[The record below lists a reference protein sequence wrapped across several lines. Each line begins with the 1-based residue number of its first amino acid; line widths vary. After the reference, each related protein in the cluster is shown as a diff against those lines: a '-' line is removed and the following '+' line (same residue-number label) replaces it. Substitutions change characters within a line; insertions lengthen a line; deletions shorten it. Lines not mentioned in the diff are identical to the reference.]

1 MSRRTAQEFDKYG
14 YPIPAAPIRT
24 HRASRSV
31 STPTLDPG
39 KAHQLDHDRGSGR
52 QSDSHRSRREDPV
65 PDSRSRYTYQ
75 DRPPYG
81 YEQGDETAS
90 GSLGFD
96 TQKSHA
102 RPRAST
108 RSGVDIVRE
117 ADGAHR
123 PRLPSAIRESKKE
136 RLPGSRQTSVT
147 SAPPSFPPHTGTSTG
162 VRHGVETPDRRKG
175 EKVESARSARMDVGQ
190 TDRLPRAD
198 VKETELSPRV
208 RTRYPPVFEPL
219 PRSQLQHHPG
229 GSPRTSRYPP
239 SLDPRSGEAW
249 KGTTSSTLAPS
260 IHMGGTY
267 QTRLDRGANVRD
279 ERVRKD
285 VSRGDETGAY
295 ARSSRAPQIA
305 RGDTPLSPSSG
316 GEYRPLSS
324 SRRLGD
330 VQTHR
335 TGHLVLPNES
345 PSRQSNCKVDGDGQ
359 SIGYE
364 MDAPLQHK
372 REGNV
377 HGHVQVDRGR
387 ETLHRTDS
395 DTSNRVPMKRDESEP
410 GYGAKAERPPPIP
423 RKPGRR
429 LVDPAYAAP
438 QSPTPPLPTAEETP
452 HQPTVASC
460 RDPVAESAVPANA
473 PHEAPPV
480 RTASAPAVVQATG
493 SSGAA
498 VDRSKLDD
506 MEDEITCPM

>member
-1 MSRRTAQEFDKYG
+1 MD
-14 YPIPAAPIRT
+14 
-24 HRASRSV
+24 
-31 STPTLDPG
+31 
-39 KAHQLDHDRGSGR
+39 
-52 QSDSHRSRREDPV
+52 
-65 PDSRSRYTYQ
+65 
-75 DRPPYG
+75 
-81 YEQGDETAS
+81 
-90 GSLGFD
+90 
-96 TQKSHA
+96 
-102 RPRAST
+102 
-108 RSGVDIVRE
+108 
-117 ADGAHR
+117 
-123 PRLPSAIRESKKE
+123 
-136 RLPGSRQTSVT
+136 
-147 SAPPSFPPHTGTSTG
+147 
-162 VRHGVETPDRRKG
+162 
-175 EKVESARSARMDVGQ
+175 SARSARMDMRQ
-190 TDRLPRAD
+190 ADRLPRAD
-198 VKETELSPRV
+198 VEETVLNLRV
-208 RTRYPPVFEPL
+208 RTRYPPVSEPL
-219 PRSQLQHHPG
+219 PRSQLQYHPG
-229 GSPRTSRYPP
+229 GSPRTSRYPL
-239 SLDPRSGEAW
+239 SLDPHSGEAW
-249 KGTTSSTLAPS
+249 KGTTSSGLAPS
-260 IHMGGTY
+260 NYIGGTY

-372 REGNV
+372 REYEV
-377 HGHVQVDRGR
+377 RGHVQEDPGR
-387 ETLHRTDS
+387 ETFHRMDS
-395 DTSNRVPMKRDESEP
+395 DRDHRVPVKRDDSGP
-410 GYGAKAERPPPIP
+410 DYGAKVECPPPIP

-438 QSPTPPLPTAEETP
+438 RSPTPPLPTAEETP
-452 HQPTVASC
+452 RQPTVVSC
-460 RDPVAESAVPANA
+460 RDPVAESAVIANA
-473 PHEAPPV
+473 AHGAPPV
-480 RTASAPAVVQATG
+480 RTASAPAVVQETG